1 MFPLAAITAAAISLA
16 NWSAVLGG
24 GNAKLPVVPL
34 LQAVRGA
41 PADLVFYW
49 IYLMLF
55 STLFPSLVHIL
66 GGLVGLALA
75 YLQPVFKA
83 ALSALEI
90 ARTAKGEDITK
101 DTLLRYLYPALAATC
116 VTAFIAL
123 FWILGAAA
131 PFVAA
136 GLYKLAAWLLAT
148 VNWTAR
154 LFPA

>member
-1 MFPLAAITAAAISLA
+1 ML
-16 NWSAVLGG
+16 
-24 GNAKLPVVPL
+24 VVPL

-101 DTLLRYLYPALAATC
+101 DTLKDTLLRYLYPALAATC
-116 VTAFIAL
+116 VMAFIAL
-123 FWILGAAA
+123 F
-131 PFVAA
+131 
-136 GLYKLAAWLLAT
+136 
-148 VNWTAR
+148 
-154 LFPA
+154 

>member
-1 MFPLAAITAAAISLA
+1 ML
-16 NWSAVLGG
+16 
-24 GNAKLPVVPL
+24 VVPS
-34 LQAVRGA
+34 LQVVRGA
-41 PADLVFYW
+41 PAYLAFYW

-55 STLFPSLVHIL
+55 STLFPSLVYIR
-66 GGLVGLALA
+66 GGLVSPALA
-75 YLQPVFKA
+75 CLQPAFKA
-83 ALSALEI
+83 ALSAHEI
-90 ARTAKGEDITK
+90 ARTEKGEDITK
-101 DTLLRYLYPALAATC
+101 DIMLHYSYPALAATC
-116 VTAFIAL
+116 VAAFIAL